1 MTDPQPQGI
10 RARADRAG
18 NQLVD
23 VFQFLGL
30 LVIGMTIVWSAA
42 QECLEILH
50 RGRAGIHDILT
61 LFIYLELGAMVG
73 IYFRTRKIPVQFL
86 LYVAITALTRGL
98 AVEHEPGFSLL
109 ITTGAVLVMALAVL
123 VLQFANARFPDQK
136 EGARKET
143 IPEIPA

>member
-1 MTDPQPQGI
+1 VPEIQIARVRT
-10 RARADRAG
+10 RADRIG

-42 QECLEILH
+42 QECLEILR
-50 RGRAGIHDILT
+50 RGHAGIHDILT

-73 IYFRTRKIPVQFL
+73 IYFRTRRIPVQFL
-86 LYVAITALTRGL
+86 LYVAITALTREL
-98 AVEHEPGFSLL
+98 AVRHEPGPALL

-123 VLQFANARFPDQK
+123 VLQFANARYPDQK
-136 EGARKET
+136 EDTRKQAFPD
-143 IPEIPA
+143 IAV

>member
-1 MTDPQPQGI
+1 MSQAQFQNVRT
-10 RARADRAG
+10 RADRFG

-30 LVIGMTIVWSAA
+30 LVIGVTIVWSAA
-42 QECLEILH
+42 QECVEIVH

-73 IYFRTRKIPVQFL
+73 IYFRTRRIPVQFL
-86 LYVAITALTRGL
+86 LYVAITALTREL
-98 AVEHEPGFSLL
+98 AVKHEPGPALL

-123 VLQFANARFPDQK
+123 VLQFANARYPDQK
-136 EGARKET
+136 ESSRPDIAV
-143 IPEIPA
+143 

>member
-1 MTDPQPQGI
+1 MAETLSHGV
-10 RARADRAG
+10 RRRADRAG

-30 LVIGMTIVWSAA
+30 LVIGITIVWSAA

-73 IYFRTRKIPVQFL
+73 IYFRTRRIPVQFL

-98 AVEHEPGFSLL
+98 AVEHEPGPGLL

-123 VLQFANARFPDQK
+123 VLQFANARYPDQK
-136 EGARKET
+136 EDSSKTADPK
-143 IPEIPA
+143 IVV

>member
-1 MTDPQPQGI
+1 MPEIQVEHV
-10 RARADRAG
+10 RSRADRIG

-42 QECLEILH
+42 QECLEILG
-50 RGRAGIHDILT
+50 RGHAGIHDILT

-73 IYFRTRKIPVQFL
+73 IYFRTRRIPVQFL
-86 LYVAITALTRGL
+86 LYVAITALTREL
-98 AVEHEPGFSLL
+98 AVKHEPGPALL

-123 VLQFANARFPDQK
+123 VLQFANARYPDQK
-136 EGARKET
+136 EDSRKRA
-143 IPEIPA
+143 IPDIAV